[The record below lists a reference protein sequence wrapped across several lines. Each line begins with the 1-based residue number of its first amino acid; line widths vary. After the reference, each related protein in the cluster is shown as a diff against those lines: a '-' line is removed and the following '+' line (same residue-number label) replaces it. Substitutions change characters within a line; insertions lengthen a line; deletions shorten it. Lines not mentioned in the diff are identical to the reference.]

1 MMGFQMT
8 KNNNKPQTAEETEL
22 VSSSPAIEKEQKKTE
37 QTPPQS
43 TTKTDASVD
52 KKSRRLGTVA
62 IIISI
67 LLSGGT
73 FLASQQQTTQQQ
85 IKIAQLE
92 QQLKAADS
100 TFDAKLVT
108 AEQRITDKA
117 DEIVR
122 KATVLM
128 QQQDKSIASLQLAI
142 ADVQGRRPNDWLLAE
157 ADYLVKMAGR
167 KLWLEHDVVSA
178 TRLMENADQRIS
190 ALNDPSLTPL
200 RRAMANDIATLKAIP
215 LIDRDGLVLKLN
227 SLEQQINQLPLA
239 SAILPEA
246 NAIEKKEVSTNIND
260 WQSNLMQSLDDFA
273 GHFITYRVRE
283 GNVIPLLSPEQH
295 FYLTENIKGKLLL
308 ASKALYREQSEVYA
322 TALESAKLWSSQYFQ
337 QDDPAVKSFMA
348 QLDSLA
354 KFKVD
359 VRYPQKLKTQ
369 ALLSDF
375 ISERLRRNVQ
385 SIGETQVK
393 TESAKKALVPE
404 KQASVENTT
413 EGDKS

>member
-1 MMGFQMT
+1 MT
-8 KNNNKPQTAEETEL
+8 KNNNKPQSAEENAAP
-22 VSSSPAIEKEQKKTE
+22 VIVPSSATQDQTTHSTST
-37 QTPPQS
+37 TPPKKS
-43 TTKTDASVD
+43 EELVD
-52 KKSRRLGTVA
+52 KKGRRLGTVA

-67 LLSGGT
+67 LLSGGA
-73 FLASQQQTTQQQ
+73 FLTSQQQVTQQQ
-85 IKIAQLE
+85 IHIAQLE
-92 QQLKAADS
+92 QQLKSADS

-142 ADVQGRRPNDWLLAE
+142 ADVKGRRPNDWLLAE

-200 RRAMANDIATLKAIP
+200 RRAMADDIATLKAIP

-227 SLEQQINQLPLA
+227 SLEQQINKLPLA
-239 SAILPEA
+239 SAVLPEA
-246 NAIEKKEVSTNIND
+246 EAVEQKKVSTNIND
-260 WQSNLMQSLDDFA
+260 WQSNLMQSLDNFA

-295 FYLTENIKGKLLL
+295 FYLKENIKGKLLL

-322 TALESAKLWSSQYFQ
+322 TSLESAKLWSSQYFQ

-359 VRYPQKLKTQ
+359 VRYPQKMETQ

-385 SIGETQVK
+385 AVGSTLIKATPV
-393 TESAKKALVPE
+393 KKAETV
-404 KQASVENTT
+404 

>member
-1 MMGFQMT
+1 MT
-8 KNNNKPQTAEETEL
+8 KNNNQPPASKEKAAQVTPSSATA
-22 VSSSPAIEKEQKKTE
+22 KEQKKTE
-37 QTPPQS
+37 QTATS
-43 TTKTDASVD
+43 ATTQKAEVLVD
-52 KKSRRLGTVA
+52 KKGRRLGTLA

-67 LLSGGT
+67 LLSGGS
-73 FLASQQQTTQQQ
+73 FLASQHQTTQQQ

-92 QQLKAADS
+92 QQLKSADS

-142 ADVQGRRPNDWLLAE
+142 ADVKGRRPNDWLLAE

-190 ALNDPSLTPL
+190 ALNDPSLMPL
-200 RRAMANDIATLKAIP
+200 RRAMASDISTLKAIP

-227 SLEQQINQLPLA
+227 SLEQQINTLPLA
-239 SAILPEA
+239 SAVLPEA
-246 NAIEKKEVSTNIND
+246 DVIKKKEVSTNIND

-295 FYLTENIKGKLLL
+295 FYLKENIKGKLLL
-308 ASKALYREQSEVYA
+308 AATALYREQSEVYA
-322 TALESAKLWSSQYFQ
+322 TSLESAKLWSSQYFQ

-348 QLDSLA
+348 QLDSLE

-359 VRYPQKLKTQ
+359 VRYPQKMKTQ
-369 ALLSDF
+369 ALLSDL
-375 ISERLRRNVQ
+375 ISERLRRNIDA
-385 SIGETQVK
+385 IGETSVK
-393 TESAKKALVPE
+393 ASPVKEKAAPM
-404 KQASVENTT
+404 KQAEAT
-413 EGDKS
+413 EGGKS

>member
-1 MMGFQMT
+1 MT
-8 KNNNKPQTAEETEL
+8 KDNNKPQSAEEKSSNSATAPSSQIPKKETEKN
-22 VSSSPAIEKEQKKTE
+22 VQPTTSKAPSNKEE
-37 QTPPQS
+37 PV
-43 TTKTDASVD
+43 VD

-67 LLSGGT
+67 LLSGGA
-73 FLASQQQTTQQQ
+73 FLASQQQVTQQQ
-85 IKIAQLE
+85 LKIAQLQ
-92 QQLKAADS
+92 QQLKNADS

-117 DEIVR
+117 DDIVR
-122 KATVLM
+122 KATVLI

-142 ADVQGRRPNDWLLAE
+142 ADVKGRRPNDWLLAE

-190 ALNDPSLTPL
+190 ALNDPSLMPL
-200 RRAMANDIATLKAIP
+200 RRAMASDISTLKTIP

-227 SLEQQINQLPLA
+227 SLEQQINTLPLA

-246 NAIEKKEVSTNIND
+246 GVVEQKEVSTNIND

-295 FYLTENIKGKLLL
+295 FYLKENIKGKLLL
-308 ASKALYREQSEVYA
+308 ASKALYREQSEVYV
-322 TALESAKLWSSQYFQ
+322 TSLESAKLWSSQYFQ
-337 QDDPAVKSFMA
+337 QNDPAVKSFMA
-348 QLDSLA
+348 QLDSLT

-359 VRYPQKLKTQ
+359 VRYPQKMKTQ

-385 SIGETQVK
+385 AVSTTTPETK
-393 TESAKKALVPE
+393 T
-404 KQASVENTT
+404 TT
-413 EGDKS
+413 IEGGKS